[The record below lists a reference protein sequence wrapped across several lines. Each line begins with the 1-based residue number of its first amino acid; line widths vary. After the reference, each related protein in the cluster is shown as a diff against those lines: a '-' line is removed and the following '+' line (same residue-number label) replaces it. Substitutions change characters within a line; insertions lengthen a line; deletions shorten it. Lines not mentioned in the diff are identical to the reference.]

1 MQVLTTLPGSISRI
15 GKLTPRAKDGDVGS
29 VPQYHDRAGKVL
41 SMLFGTLSG
50 TLFIYQGQEIG
61 MTNIDPTTW
70 KLSDLRDVDSLN
82 YYHQL
87 EKDYPGDEELMKR
100 AWQAICDIGRGEY
113 SSISIA

>member
-1 MQVLTTLPGSISRI
+1 
-15 GKLTPRAKDGDVGS
+15 
-29 VPQYHDRAGKVL
+29 
-41 SMLFGTLSG
+41 MLFGSLSG

-100 AWQAICDIGRGEY
+100 AWQAICDVGRGES
-113 SSISIA
+113 SSIALALSLSGPLSSTLVTSTSPKNH